1 MTPPRPVVRR
11 VGGPGAEASGS
22 ITIRPAVE
30 ADLPA
35 CTQVWRAALSDY
47 LERLG
52 QPPVLADLEPL
63 RRLLAHLR
71 STDPDR
77 FWVACRTVGPDAG
90 PSPDMLGAGG
100 ERIVGF
106 ASANVRGGV
115 WFLAM
120 LFVEPAAQARGLGR
134 RLLERSMRESGTR
147 TLGTATD
154 SAQPISNALY
164 ARLGI
169 VPRLPLL
176 HLIGE
181 IERPGALPAL
191 PAGIV
196 AEPMPAVGGGG
207 TPEVEPALASID
219 RTLLGYEHPQ
229 DHAWLAADGRA
240 GILFRDGSGE
250 PVGYGYTTGS
260 GRIGPV
266 AAIDRGQL
274 AAFVATLVR
283 RARPGAVR
291 SLWVPG
297 DADEVVR
304 TLLAAGLA
312 LEPFPALLCWSR
324 PFADFGR
331 YVPISL
337 ALL

>member
-1 MTPPRPVVRR
+1 MTPPRPIVRR
-11 VGGPGAEASGS
+11 VGGPGAEGSGGIS
-22 ITIRPAVE
+22 LRPAVE

-52 QPPVLADLEPL
+52 QPPVMADLEPL

-71 STDPDR
+71 STDADR
-77 FWVACRTVGPDAG
+77 FWVACRTIGPDG
-90 PSPDMLGAGG
+90 PSPGVVGAGG
-100 ERIVGF
+100 EHIVGF

-120 LFVEPAAQARGLGR
+120 LFVEPAVQARGLGR
-134 RLLERSMRESGTR
+134 RLLEHSMRGSRTR
-147 TLGTATD
+147 ILGTATD
-154 SAQPISNALY
+154 SAQPISGALY

-169 VPRLPLL
+169 VPRLPVL

-181 IERPGALPAL
+181 IERPGALPPL

-196 AEPMPAVGGGG
+196 AEPMPAAGGGSDG
-207 TPEVEPALASID
+207 DLEPALASID
-219 RTLLGYEHPQ
+219 RTILGYEHPQ
-229 DHAWLAADGRA
+229 DHAWLTADGRA
-240 GILFRDGSGE
+240 GVLFRDGSGE
-250 PVGYGYTTGS
+250 AVGFGYTTAS
-260 GRIGPV
+260 GRVGPV
-266 AAIDRGQL
+266 AAIDRGHL
-274 AAFVATLVR
+274 AAFVATCVR

-297 DADEVVR
+297 DADEVIR
-304 TLLAAGLA
+304 TLLEAGLA
-312 LEPFPALLCWSR
+312 LEPFPALLCWST